1 MTGIIPTD
9 QSRVAARWTPALM
22 KRWVPVSS
30 YFLANYHRLPLG
42 QQPTGLTSS
51 EVLLLLHLLDYKWD
65 EKAPW
70 PSLAVLARRMG
81 VTRRAARMTLA
92 KLEEKG
98 LLRRAMPTGAIRTSR
113 YHIEGLFEQ
122 LEALQAGDEAKE
134 KVARI
139 TSRGPR

>member
-1 MTGIIPTD
+1 MTGPPAD

-30 YFLANYHRLPLG
+30 YFLANYHRLPLHR
-42 QQPTGLTSS
+42 QPTGLTSS
-51 EVLLLLHLLDYKWD
+51 EALLLLHLLDYKWD

-98 LLRRAMPTGAIRTSR
+98 LLRRAMPAGAIRTSR

-122 LEALQAGDEAKE
+122 LEALQAEDEAKE
-134 KVARI
+134 KVARV
-139 TSRGPR
+139 TARGTR